1 MAIRI
6 SGLSSGLDTEAIVQQ
21 LVSAYSYKKDTYV
34 KAQTKLSWK
43 QNAWKDLNTKIY
55 SLYSKIG
62 NMRYSSAYTT
72 KKAVVSDSTKANVTA
87 SGSAT
92 NGTQTLEIKKLAKG
106 GYLTGGELKSGTTG
120 ATTLGELG
128 YSSGSGSISIT
139 SGGKTTDIAVD
150 ENTTVN
156 SLVEQLG
163 KAGVNA
169 SYDATNQRIFI
180 SAKETGAA
188 NDFSLTG
195 ADEAGTAA
203 LTSLGLN
210 VASNTATATYK
221 EWGAYALNEDGNA
234 YYNEDGTTN
243 GTYSEAK
250 TQANLN
256 AILTSISE
264 ANERISQAKNS
275 STQEQAAIT
284 TNNGKISY
292 ANAYAGVQDA
302 DKAAKDNGMSD
313 DQIKD
318 LKTLSKLS
326 SADLNKEYLVDQ
338 NGNLAYDAE
347 GKLMEA
353 GGEYDKDLYHT
364 AKGSEMLEDLQKKA
378 GLITTKEE
386 IDEKTGESKTV
397 TDKSAAEAYSK
408 NLQTIDAYDDEATK
422 ETVQKIYEGAADASY
437 TSIADYTAAL
447 TADNATRQATIE
459 NNNAVIAD
467 GNKLLD
473 KYALVNN
480 GQDAAALADRVSY
493 ATKALAGGLTYSKG
507 ATRVNGQDA
516 EILLNNA
523 KFTSTSNTF
532 KVNGLTIEALEETQG
547 EISITTKNDT
557 DAVYNKIKDFIK
569 QYNELINEM
578 TSLYNAS
585 SAKGYEPLT
594 TEEKDAMT
602 DKEVEEWEKK
612 IKDSLLRRDDTLDGV
627 MNTMVNAMAKSFNI
641 NGKNYSLS
649 SFGIST
655 MGYLNSSENQQNAY
669 HIDGDPDDENTS
681 GKKDKLRAAIE
692 DDPDTLVEFMK
703 QLTDGLY
710 TALDGKMK
718 STSLSSAYKVYNDK
732 QMDTEYK
739 EYTSTIKK
747 WEEKV
752 SDMEDRYYK
761 QFAAM
766 EKALATLQ
774 SSTSSLTGL
783 MG

>member
-87 SGSAT
+87 SSSAT
-92 NGTQTLEIKKLAKG
+92 NGSQTLEIKKLAKG
-106 GYLTGGELKSGTTG
+106 GYLTGGELTSGTTG

-128 YSSGSGSISIT
+128 YASGSGSISIT
-139 SGGKTTDIAVD
+139 SGGKTTDITVD
-150 ENTTVN
+150 ENTTVD
-156 SLVEQLG
+156 SLVKQLG
-163 KAGVNA
+163 EAGVNA
-169 SYDATNQRIFI
+169 SYDATNRRIFI
-180 SAKETGAA
+180 SAKETGVA

-195 ADEAGTAA
+195 ANEAGTAA

-210 VASNTATATYK
+210 VASKTATATYQ

-250 TQANLN
+250 TQANLVS
-256 AILTSISE
+256 ILDQINK
-264 ANERISQAKNS
+264 ANEDISSAKNS

-284 TNNGKISY
+284 TNNGRISY

-302 DKAAKDNGMSD
+302 DQTAKDNGMSD
-313 DQIKD
+313 DQLKD

-326 SADLNKEYLVDQ
+326 TADLNKEYLVDQ

-364 AKGSEMLEDLQKKA
+364 AKGSDILEDLQKKA

-397 TDKSAAEAYSK
+397 TDKSAATAYSK
-408 NLQTIDAYDDEATK
+408 NLQTMDAYDDEVTK
-422 ETVQKIYEGAADASY
+422 EAVQKIYEGAADAPY

-447 TADNATRQATIE
+447 TADNTARQATIE

-467 GNKLLD
+467 ANKLLD
-473 KYALVNN
+473 RYALVNN
-480 GQDAAALADRVSY
+480 GQDAVALADRVSY

-523 KFTSTSNTF
+523 KFTASSNTF
-532 KVNGLTIEALEETQG
+532 KVNGMTIEALEETQG
-547 EISITTKNDT
+547 EISITTNTDT

-594 TEEKDAMT
+594 SEEKDAMT
-602 DKEVEEWEKK
+602 DTEIEEWEKK
-612 IKDSLLRRDDTLDGV
+612 IKESLLRRDDTLDGV
-627 MNTMVNAMAKSFNI
+627 MNAMTNAMAKSFSI
-641 NGKNYSLS
+641 NGKNYSLG

-703 QLTDGLY
+703 QLTEGLY
-710 TALDGKMK
+710 SSLDAKMK

-732 QMDTEYK
+732 QMEKDYK
-739 EYTSTIKK
+739 EYTSTISK

>member
-92 NGTQTLEIKKLAKG
+92 NGSQTLEIKKLAKG
-106 GYLTGGELKSGTTG
+106 GYLTGGELTSGTTG

-128 YSSGSGSISIT
+128 YASGSGSISIT

-150 ENTTVN
+150 ENTTVD
-156 SLVEQLG
+156 SLVKQLG
-163 KAGVNA
+163 EAGVNA
-169 SYDATNQRIFI
+169 SYDATNRRIFI
-180 SAKETGAA
+180 SSKETGVA

-195 ADEAGTAA
+195 ANEAGTKA

-210 VASNTATATYK
+210 VASTASTATYQA
-221 EWGAYALNEDGNA
+221 WGAYALNEDGNA
-234 YYNEDGTTN
+234 YYNADGTTN
-243 GTYSEAK
+243 GTYSEEK
-250 TQANLN
+250 TKSNLVN
-256 AILTSISE
+256 ILNQINK
-264 ANERISQAKNS
+264 ANEDVSAAKNS

-284 TNNGKISY
+284 VNNGKISY

-302 DKAAKDNGMSD
+302 DQAAKDKGMSD
-313 DQIKD
+313 DQLKD

-326 SADLNKEYLVDQ
+326 STDLNKEYLVDQ

-347 GKLMEA
+347 GKPMEA
-353 GGEYDKDLYHT
+353 AGEYDKDLYT
-364 AKGSEMLEDLQKKA
+364 AVKGSEMLEELQTKA

-386 IDEKTGESKTV
+386 TDEKTGEAKTV
-397 TDKSAAEAYSK
+397 TDKSAADAYSK
-408 NLQTIDAYDDEATK
+408 NLQTVDAYDDEETK
-422 ETVQKIYEGAADASY
+422 ELVQNIYGGMDATYSNMEAY
-437 TSIADYTAAL
+437 TTAL
-447 TADNATRQATIE
+447 TAEIETSQATIE
-459 NNNAVIAD
+459 SNNSIIAD
-467 GNKLLD
+467 NNKVLEQ
-473 KYALVNN
+473 YALVNN
-480 GQDAAALADRVSY
+480 GQDAATLAGRVSH
-493 ATKALAGGLTYSKG
+493 ATKALAGGQTYSKG

-523 KFTSTSNTF
+523 KFTASSNTF

-547 EISITTKNDT
+547 EISITTNTDT

-594 TEEKDAMT
+594 SEEKDAMT
-602 DKEVEEWEKK
+602 DTEIEEWEKK
-612 IKDSLLRRDDTLDGV
+612 IKESLLRRDDTLDGV
-627 MNTMVNAMAKSFNI
+627 MNAMTNAMSKSFNI

-692 DDPDTLVEFMK
+692 NDPDTLVEFMK

-710 TALDGKMK
+710 TALDAKMK

-732 QMDTEYK
+732 QMEKDYK
-739 EYTSTIKK
+739 EYTSTISK

>member
-6 SGLSSGLDTEAIVQQ
+6 SGLSSGMDTEAIVQQ

-92 NGTQTLEIKKLAKG
+92 NGSQTLEIKKLAKG
-106 GYLTGGELKSGTTG
+106 GYLTGGELTSGTTG

-128 YSSGSGSISIT
+128 YASGSGSISIT
-139 SGGKTTDIAVD
+139 SGGKTTDITVD
-150 ENTTVN
+150 ENTTVD
-156 SLVEQLG
+156 SLVKQLG
-163 KAGVNA
+163 EAGVNA
-169 SYDATNQRIFI
+169 SYDATNRRIFI
-180 SAKETGAA
+180 SAKETGVA

-195 ADEAGTAA
+195 ANEAGTAA

-210 VASNTATATYK
+210 VASKTATATYQ

-243 GTYSEAK
+243 GIYSEAK
-250 TQANLN
+250 TQANLVN
-256 AILTSISE
+256 ILDQINK
-264 ANERISQAKNS
+264 ANEDISSAKNS

-284 TNNGKISY
+284 TNNGRISY

-302 DKAAKDNGMSD
+302 DQTAKDNGMSD
-313 DQIKD
+313 AQLKD

-364 AKGSEMLEDLQKKA
+364 AKGSDILEDLQKKA

-397 TDKSAAEAYSK
+397 TDKSAATAYSK
-408 NLQTIDAYDDEATK
+408 NLQTIDAYDDEVTK
-422 ETVQKIYEGAADASY
+422 EAVQKIYEGAADAPY

-447 TADNATRQATIE
+447 TADNTARQATIE

-467 GNKLLD
+467 ANKLLD
-473 KYALVNN
+473 RHALVNN
-480 GQDAAALADRVSY
+480 GQDAIALADRVSY

-523 KFTSTSNTF
+523 KFTASSNTF

-547 EISITTKNDT
+547 EISITTNTDT

-594 TEEKDAMT
+594 SEEKDAMT
-602 DKEVEEWEKK
+602 DTEIEEWEKK
-612 IKDSLLRRDDTLDGV
+612 IKESLLRRDDTLDGV
-627 MNTMVNAMAKSFNI
+627 MNAMTNAMAKSFSI
-641 NGKNYSLS
+641 NGKNYSLG

-681 GKKDKLRAAIE
+681 GKKDKLRAAME

-710 TALDGKMK
+710 SSLDAKMK

-732 QMDTEYK
+732 QMEKDYK
-739 EYTSTIKK
+739 EYTSTISK